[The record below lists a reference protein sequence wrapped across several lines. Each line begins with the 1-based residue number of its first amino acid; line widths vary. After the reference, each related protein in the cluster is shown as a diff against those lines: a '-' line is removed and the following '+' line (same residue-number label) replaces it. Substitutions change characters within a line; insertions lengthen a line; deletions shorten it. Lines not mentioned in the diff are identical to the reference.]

1 MAGRVAWLLLILPAL
16 ARADDDA
23 LVGVGTADVPIGY
36 VNVKDPWIDRLHQ
49 GVFNAVWRSAMRVDQ
64 WFGSTA
70 DENAYMQTSG
80 SIAPSLLYDEFDG
93 FQPRLRFQVDVPLP
107 RVNERF
113 HAFIGRVNRDEYVTE
128 RKPGSGAFPRQ
139 YGPVENDET
148 LFGIRYREP
157 RQGGHFEADAGLRI
171 RSPLDPFVK
180 GSWRFEHGT
189 SESTL
194 WSMRET
200 AFWQNSEKFGVT
212 SRFDVERIFADTC
225 SRALRCR
232 APSRSAP
239 RACAATAPS
248 PPFAAC
254 RTGARCAPSCSP
266 RARWTPTCR
275 WAITA

>member
-107 RVNERF
+107 RLTRAWRPVLWTVAGALGFFLVLTLLAHGVPR
-113 HAFIGRVNRDEYVTE
+113 EYRT
-128 RKPGSGAFPRQ
+128 GQ
-139 YGPVENDET
+139 
-148 LFGIRYREP
+148 
-157 RQGGHFEADAGLRI
+157 
-171 RSPLDPFVK
+171 
-180 GSWRFEHGT
+180 
-189 SESTL
+189 
-194 WSMRET
+194 
-200 AFWQNSEKFGVT
+200 QN
-212 SRFDVERIFADTC
+212 
-225 SRALRCR
+225 R
-232 APSRSAP
+232 APGCNQNPAFHRGGS
-239 RACAATAPS
+239 
-248 PPFAAC
+248 
-254 RTGARCAPSCSP
+254 
-266 RARWTPTCR
+266 
-275 WAITA
+275 